1 MTSALD
7 DGKQCLDRVL
17 KFIIGFGN
25 PPESWWWHNTVCASI
40 VPFLLSLLTILQGL
54 LCSEGDG
61 QQWLV
66 ANDMYLFQTRWLRAC
81 VYLLPLSQGSWM
93 PITEWLWSPD
103 GGRLVLW
110 VTRWRRSPAN
120 AHSVFIKKHAPV
132 VLSHTESRLYAL
144 PPHGADHLTNTQ
156 PLPIPYTIFFSHAP
170 FSIPLSSHSPSTPP
184 YNPTSSTTTSLLKDK
199 NLIQFFFEFQ
209 MYTSNCCLVGPI
221 WVSIRKLMSTYSML
235 SW

>member
-17 KFIIGFGN
+17 KFVIGFGN
-25 PPESWWWHNTVCASI
+25 PPESWWWHNAVCASI

-66 ANDMYLFQTRWLRAC
+66 ANDMYLFQTRRLRAC

-156 PLPIPYTIFFSHAP
+156 RGLCPSPTQYFFLMLHSQFLYLHTLPQHPHIIPHP
-170 FSIPLSSHSPSTPP
+170 QPP
-184 YNPTSSTTTSLLKDK
+184 
-199 NLIQFFFEFQ
+199 
-209 MYTSNCCLVGPI
+209 PI
-221 WVSIRKLMSTYSML
+221 CWRTKI
-235 SW
+235 